1 MEILAWSIFTVAIVG
16 FFYLRNCFRNARR
29 EFGYRKILDNIIRM
43 REEEPD
49 RFFRSVF
56 FIRSNI
62 HFSQADIRQG
72 FLNIITSMAI
82 AEGLRT
88 RSTANLVWF
97 DIQSSPD
104 FLLVFEELVKS
115 SYEIANQIAVE
126 DIQARVKFAKT
137 LSESNS

>member
-1 MEILAWSIFTVAIVG
+1 MEILEWGVFIVAIAG
-16 FFYLRNCFRNARR
+16 FFDLRSLFRNIMRKSS
-29 EFGYRKILDNIIRM
+29 YRKILDNVIRLSQ
-43 REEEPD
+43 EEPD
-49 RFFRSVF
+49 RLFRSIF
-56 FIRSNI
+56 FIRSNV
-62 HFSQADIRQG
+62 HFSLNDLRRG
-72 FLNIITSMAI
+72 FLNIITDMAI

>member
-1 MEILAWSIFTVAIVG
+1 MEILEWGVFIVAIAG
-16 FFYLRNCFRNARR
+16 FFYLRSLFRNIMRKSS
-29 EFGYRKILDNIIRM
+29 YRKILDNVIRLSQ
-43 REEEPD
+43 EEPD
-49 RFFRSVF
+49 RLFRSIF
-56 FIRSNI
+56 FIRSNV
-62 HFSQADIRQG
+62 HFSLNDLRRG
-72 FLNIITSMAI
+72 FLNIITDMAI

>member
-16 FFYLRNCFRNARR
+16 FFYLRKCFRNARR

-62 HFSQADIRQG
+62 HFSQADIRRG